1 MLTYLSKKPS
11 NINQAEFEKVVRSI
25 CADPKI
31 RIANP
36 NWLMICMNA
45 ESNMKLV
52 TNGIG
57 AYGFIQITNKT
68 AREDLGTTNDALRA
82 GTWQNYMEYV
92 RLYLQ
97 HRVKEKGV
105 PQNAYELYAL
115 IHFPIAFQKS
125 GSYVL
130 YSLGSDAY
138 KGNSAL
144 DYNKDGKVQWSEV
157 MKFLDSKCPPLYDK
171 TQLLKAENL
180 TSNYY
185 YVNYSMIEVGI
196 IAGTVAV
203 VGIILLVKSPRK
215 LIQKLNYRFSHGNA
229 N

>member
-1 MLTYLSKKPS
+1 MLTYLSKIPS

-31 RIANP
+31 QVANP

-57 AYGFIQITNKT
+57 AYGFIQFTKST
-68 AREDLGTTNDALRA
+68 AISLGTSVDKLKA

-97 HRVKEKGV
+97 ERVKEHGI

-115 IHFPIAFQKS
+115 IHFPVAFQKA

-130 YSLGSDAY
+130 YSAGSDAY
-138 KGNSAL
+138 AGNSGL

-157 MKFLDSKCPPLYDK
+157 MKFLDSKCPMLYDK
-171 TQLLKAENL
+171 TQLLKPENL
-180 TSNYY
+180 TQNYY
-185 YVNYSMIEVGI
+185 YVNYSMVEVGI

-203 VGIILLVKSPRK
+203 VLIIISVNSTKKIISK
-215 LIQKLNYRFSHGNA
+215 L
-229 N
+229 

>member
-1 MLTYLSKKPS
+1 MLTYLSKIPS
-11 NINQAEFEKVVRSI
+11 SINQADFEKVVRSI

-57 AYGFIQITNKT
+57 AYGFIQFTKST
-68 AREDLGTTNDALRA
+68 AIDLGTTVDKLKD

-92 RLYLQ
+92 RKYLQ
-97 HRVKEKGV
+97 QRVKERGV
-105 PQNAYELYAL
+105 PQSAYELYAL
-115 IHFPIAFQKS
+115 IHFPVAFQKS

-130 YSLGSDAY
+130 YSVGSDAY
-138 KGNSAL
+138 TGNKNL

-157 MKFLDSKCPPLYDK
+157 MKFLDSKCPILYNK
-171 TQLLKAENL
+171 TQLMKPENL
-180 TSNYY
+180 TQNYY
-185 YVNYSMIEVGI
+185 YVNYSMVEVGI

-203 VGIILLVKSPRK
+203 VTIVLLVKSPRK
-215 LIQKLNYRFSHGNA
+215 IFQTLKYRLNNGERS
-229 N
+229 

>member
-1 MLTYLSKKPS
+1 MLTYLSKIPS
-11 NINQAEFEKVVRSI
+11 NINQTEFEKVVRSI
-25 CADPKI
+25 CVDPKI
-31 RIANP
+31 QIANP

-97 HRVKEKGV
+97 HRVKEKES
-105 PQNAYELYAL
+105 PKSAYELYAL
-115 IHFPIAFQKS
+115 IHFPVAFQKS

-130 YSLGSDAY
+130 YSVGSDAY
-138 KGNSAL
+138 KGNSNL

-171 TQLLKAENL
+171 TQLMKAENL
-180 TSNYY
+180 TANYY

-203 VGIILLVKSPRK
+203 VTIILLAKSPK
-215 LIQKLNYRFSHGNA
+215 HIFQKLKNKLS
-229 N
+229 

>member
-1 MLTYLSKKPS
+1 MLTYLSKIPS

-31 RIANP
+31 KIANP

-57 AYGFIQITNKT
+57 AYGFIQFTKST
-68 AREDLGTTNDALRA
+68 ALDLGTSVGKLKID
-82 GTWQNYMEYV
+82 TWQNYMEYV

-130 YSLGSDAY
+130 YSFGSDAY
-138 KGNSAL
+138 AGNKNL

-171 TQLLKAENL
+171 TQLLKPENL
-180 TSNYY
+180 TQNYY

-203 VGIILLVKSPRK
+203 VAFFLLVKSPK
-215 LIQKLNYRFSHGNA
+215 HIFQKLKYRIRNGNA

>member
-1 MLTYLSKKPS
+1 MLTYLSKIS
-11 NINQAEFEKVVRSI
+11 SSINQAEFEKVVRSI

-57 AYGFIQITNKT
+57 AYGFIQFTKST
-68 AREDLGTTNDALRA
+68 AIGLGTSVDKLKA
-82 GTWQNYMEYV
+82 GTWQNYMDYV
-92 RLYLQ
+92 RKYLQ
-97 HRVKEKGV
+97 ERVKERGI
-105 PQNAYELYAL
+105 PQSAYELYAL

-130 YSLGSDAY
+130 YSVGSDAY
-138 KGNSAL
+138 KGNSNL

-157 MKFLDSKCPPLYDK
+157 MKFLDSKCPILYDK

-180 TSNYY
+180 KANYY

-203 VGIILLVKSPRK
+203 VMIVLLVKSPK
-215 LIQKLNYRFSHGNA
+215 QLFQKLKYKLNNGKRS
-229 N
+229 

>member
-1 MLTYLSKKPS
+1 MLTYLSKIPS
-11 NINQAEFEKVVRSI
+11 SINQAEFEKVVRSI

-57 AYGFIQITNKT
+57 AYGFIQFTKST
-68 AREDLGTTNDALRA
+68 ALDLGTSVGKLKI
-82 GTWQNYMEYV
+82 GTWQNYMDYV
-92 RLYLQ
+92 RKYLQ
-97 HRVKEKGV
+97 ERVKERGI
-105 PQNAYELYAL
+105 PQSAYELYAL
-115 IHFPIAFQKS
+115 IHFPVAFQKS

-130 YSLGSDAY
+130 YAAGSDAY
-138 KGNSAL
+138 AGNKNL
-144 DYNKDGKVQWSEV
+144 DYNNDGKVQWSEV
-157 MKFLDSKCPPLYDK
+157 MKFLDSKCPILYDK
-171 TQLLKAENL
+171 TQLLKPENL
-180 TSNYY
+180 TNNYY

-215 LIQKLNYRFSHGNA
+215 LIQKLKYRFTHGKA